1 MGDRLIRQRPIL
13 ENTDLL
19 KNKTVAVVGIGGVG
33 GTAAIALCRAGIGRL
48 ILIDHDVF
56 EESNL
61 NRQAFAFRE
70 TMGKSKTESAKNY
83 LLNISED
90 IEIKA
95 YNMFFSEETKEQLFS
110 EKPDFIIDAIDTIQA
125 KKALIEEAE
134 KRAVPII
141 SSMGT
146 GNRLNPSLLKIGKIS
161 ETKGTSCP
169 LARIMRKELL
179 KSGIE
184 NTPVVYSSEIPIK
197 VSAEETRGK
206 HSPASAVFVPQAAG
220 LLMASYVVT
229 ELNK

>member
-95 YNMFFSEETKEQLFS
+95 YDMFSPKKQRNSFFRRSPILLQMQL
-110 EKPDFIIDAIDTIQA
+110 IQFRQ
-125 KKALIEEAE
+125 KKL
-134 KRAVPII
+134 
-141 SSMGT
+141 
-146 GNRLNPSLLKIGKIS
+146 
-161 ETKGTSCP
+161 
-169 LARIMRKELL
+169 
-179 KSGIE
+179 
-184 NTPVVYSSEIPIK
+184 
-197 VSAEETRGK
+197 
-206 HSPASAVFVPQAAG
+206 
-220 LLMASYVVT
+220 
-229 ELNK
+229 